1 MANKRKHILVTG
13 GAGFIG
19 SHLCE
24 ALIAKGEHITVIDD
38 LSTGRVENIQPLLDR
53 NDFHFFEN
61 TIMNKG
67 LMDHLVRE
75 CDEVYH
81 LAAVVGVR
89 NIVDDPVRTLHT
101 IIVGTDTIL
110 ELAHKHGDK
119 KVFIASTSEVYGKSP
134 KCPYAE
140 EDDRVLG
147 PTTRSRW
154 SYSSAKAVDEYM
166 ALAYFKTH
174 KLPVIIGRL
183 FNTVGP
189 RQTGQYG
196 MVLPR
201 FVKQALMGE
210 AITVYGDGLQ
220 SRTFSYVHDIV
231 WAIIKLMDYSKAP
244 GEIFNIGSEEEVSMT
259 QLAERVKKI
268 TGSNSEIVLIPYE
281 EAYGEG
287 FEDMLRRAPDITK
300 IRKAIG
306 FEPKTKLD
314 DIIRAV
320 AGWITE
326 TGRE

>member
-1 MANKRKHILVTG
+1 MNKSRHILITG

-19 SHLCE
+19 SHLTE
-24 ALIAKGEHITVIDD
+24 ALLARGDRVTVIDD
-38 LSTGRVENIQPLLDR
+38 LSTGRLENIAAIIDNHNFR
-53 NDFHFFEN
+53 FFEN

-67 LMDHLVRE
+67 LMDHLVGE
-75 CDEVYH
+75 SDEIYH

-89 NIVDDPVRTLHT
+89 NIVDDPVHTLHT

-110 ELAHKHGDK
+110 ELAHSHNNK

-134 KCPYAE
+134 NCPYSE

-147 PTTRSRW
+147 STTRNRW

-166 ALAYFKTH
+166 SLAYFKEH
-174 KLPVIIGRL
+174 KLPVVIGRL

-201 FVKQALMGE
+201 FVKQALAGE
-210 AITVYGDGLQ
+210 PITVYGDGTQ
-220 SRTFSYVHDIV
+220 SRTFSYVHDV
-231 WAIIKLMDYSKAP
+231 VEAVLRLMDYPRAM
-244 GEIFNIGSEEEVSMT
+244 GEIFNIGSEEEVTMM
-259 QLAERVKKI
+259 QLAERVKKV
-268 TGSNSEIVLIPYE
+268 TSSSAEIVTIPYE

-287 FEDMLRRAPDITK
+287 FEDMQRRVPNISK

-314 DIIRAV
+314 DIIRIV
-320 AGWITE
+320 AKWIEE

>member
-1 MANKRKHILVTG
+1 MTQKAKHVFVTG

-24 ALIAKGEHITVIDD
+24 ALIARGDRITVIDD
-38 LSTGRVENIQPLLDR
+38 LSTGRIENIDSLIGRPEFL
-53 NDFHFFEN
+53 FFEN
-61 TIMNKG
+61 SIMNKG

-75 CDEVYH
+75 ADEIYH
-81 LAAVVGVR
+81 LAAVVGVK

-101 IIVGTDTIL
+101 IIVGTDIIL
-110 ELAHKHGDK
+110 ELAHKHGNK
-119 KVFIASTSEVYGKSP
+119 KVFLASTSEVYGKSP
-134 KCPYAE
+134 DCPYSE

-147 PTTRSRW
+147 PTTRNRW

-166 ALAYFKTH
+166 ALAYFSKH
-174 KLPVIIGRL
+174 KLPLIIGRL

-201 FVKQALMGE
+201 FVKQALTGDP
-210 AITVYGDGLQ
+210 ITVYGDGNQ
-220 SRTFSYVHDIV
+220 SRTFSYVHDV
-231 WAIIKLMDYSKAP
+231 VEAVVTLMETPTAM
-244 GEIFNIGSEEEVSMT
+244 GGIFNIGSEEEVSMME
-259 QLAERVKKI
+259 LAQRVKRI
-268 TGSNSEIVLIPYE
+268 TGASSEIVTVPYE
-281 EAYGEG
+281 IAYGEG
-287 FEDMLRRAPDITK
+287 FEDMQRRVPNINK

-320 AGWITE
+320 AGWIAE